1 MDYLWESRLG
11 SKLNEK
17 VKKFTYSID
26 IDKKLALYD
35 IKGSIVHAQMLEKI
49 GILSKSES
57 KIIIKGLKDIK
68 KEIEKGKFIFKPT
81 DEDIHTAIERRLV
94 EITGKIGEK
103 IHTAR
108 SRNDQIVLDEK
119 MYLKDS
125 VNNILF
131 LITKYQISLLKL
143 SEKVF
148 PYIFTAYTHLQQA
161 QPLLLSHYLIAHI
174 EMAERDKERF
184 EDSFKRIDI
193 LPLGAGACCGTSI
206 PVDREFVAKKLGFSK
221 ISGNSIDTVSDRD
234 FIIETASNCGILMVH
249 LSRLCEDFILWNTE
263 EFGFLEIPD
272 EFATGSSIMPQKKNP
287 DIFELIRGK
296 TSTVIGD
303 INSLFVLEKG
313 LPLSYNRDLQE
324 DKRSI
329 FEIIEITSSC
339 LEILSEII
347 PKLKFK
353 YRRMKENIS
362 PFTLA
367 TDLVENL
374 VKKGV
379 PFRSAYNI
387 CGQIVKYCIKN
398 KKDFNSL
405 SLEEYR
411 KFSPL
416 IDKKMI
422 ENLTVEKSVEEKISQ
437 GGTSQDLVKKEI
449 AKWKR
454 KLKRYLGKISNIKK
468 ENSM

>member
-1 MDYLWESRLG
+1 M
-11 SKLNEK
+11 
-17 VKKFTYSID
+17 
-26 IDKKLALYD
+26 
-35 IKGSIVHAQMLEKI
+35 
-49 GILSKSES
+49 
-57 KIIIKGLKDIK
+57 
-68 KEIEKGKFIFKPT
+68 
-81 DEDIHTAIERRLV
+81 
-94 EITGKIGEK
+94 
-103 IHTAR
+103 
-108 SRNDQIVLDEK
+108 
-119 MYLKDS
+119 
-125 VNNILF
+125 
-131 LITKYQISLLKL
+131 
-143 SEKVF
+143 
-148 PYIFTAYTHLQQA
+148 
-161 QPLLLSHYLIAHI
+161 
-174 EMAERDKERF
+174 
-184 EDSFKRIDI
+184 
-193 LPLGAGACCGTSI
+193 
-206 PVDREFVAKKLGFSK
+206 
-221 ISGNSIDTVSDRD
+221 SDRD

-437 GGTSQDLVKKEI
+437 GGTSPDLVKKEI